1 MLFRISIRQL
11 PLIILSGWMLFLQ
24 PVVMA
29 GTLDQRKEVRDFIN
43 MMVHDHHFSRA
54 ELQRIFRSARTSSK
68 IIDAISRPAESK
80 PWFEYRPIFL
90 TKQRISLGVDF
101 LNDHRDTL
109 KKAEARYG
117 VPPEIITA
125 IIGVESLYGH
135 HKGGYRVI
143 DSLST
148 LAFDYPERS
157 SFFRSELEQFLLMAR
172 EEKRDP
178 LEFMG
183 SYAGAMGQPQFIA
196 SSFRHYAV
204 DFNDDGHRDLWNNV
218 DDIVGSIANYF
229 NLHGW
234 QHGEPVA
241 SRATVSGASYQQ
253 LTDKGLKPYIRVDA
267 LEKQGIRLQTA
278 LPAQDRVALIE
289 LTQKDGMEYWVG
301 LNNFYVITRY
311 NHSALY
317 AMAVYQLSQE
327 ILAGAASQDGKT
339 S

>member
-1 MLFRISIRQL
+1 MLFRTAIRRLPHISLFVWMLLFL
-11 PLIILSGWMLFLQ
+11 PL
-24 PVVMA
+24 VMA
-29 GTLDQRKEVRDFIN
+29 GTLDQRNEVRSFMD
-43 MMVHDHHFSRA
+43 MMVHKHNFSRE

-90 TKQRISLGVDF
+90 TKQRINLGIEF
-101 LNDHRDTL
+101 LRRNRETL
-109 KKAEARYG
+109 EKAEARYG

-157 SFFRSELEQFLLMAR
+157 RFFRSELEQFLLMAR
-172 EEKRDP
+172 EENRDP

-196 SSFRHYAV
+196 SSFRSYAV
-204 DFNDDGHRDLWNNV
+204 DFNHDGHRDLWNSI

-229 NLHGW
+229 KLHGW
-234 QHGEPVA
+234 QHGQPVA
-241 SRATVSGASYQQ
+241 SRATVSGSGYRQ
-253 LTDKGLKPYIRVDA
+253 LTDKGLKPYIRVDE
-267 LEKQGIRLQTA
+267 LEKQGIRLQA
-278 LPAQDRVALIE
+278 PLPARDKAALIE
-289 LTQKDGMEYWVG
+289 LAQKDGMEYWVG

-317 AMAVYQLSQE
+317 AMAVYQLSRE
-327 ILAGAASQDGKT
+327 ILAGAADQPGKA